1 MKSRELTCITAMIV
15 FVAFA
20 ISLQLSA
27 QHTRYTVT
35 DLGTL
40 GGNNSFAQG
49 INNRGEVVGVAETPD
64 TDPNCEC
71 PIIHA
76 FLWSNGIH
84 DLGTLGGRNS
94 GAGMAGVNP
103 EGQVVGFAETEI
115 VDSNNPPFQES
126 HAFLWQKGVMSDLGT
141 LGGNDSTANAIDS
154 QHRVVGDSLTGEADP
169 FFGQQ
174 FHPYLWEK
182 GVMRDLGTLG
192 GSSGFAAGINEVG
205 QVVGGTSVDNTPVPP
220 FGGPPFFA
228 FLWEN
233 GVMTNLGAFGGI
245 ESLAFAINNRAQV
258 VGEFTFVNSAGTGI
272 SHAFRWEGGLMQD
285 LGTITGDQASIALAI
300 NDKSQVVGVSGS
312 GFIDDFTPAH
322 AFLWENGVL
331 TDLNTLIPADSG
343 LQLIFAFG
351 INTRGQIDAW
361 AFEFSTGNVH
371 AVLLTPHDS
380 TSTTQGTAS
389 AASAEIAG
397 RIRVTLSENVRQM
410 LREHLTRRYPYR
422 GFGVWPP
429 K

>member
-1 MKSRELTCITAMIV
+1 MKSKKLTCITAMIV
-15 FVAFA
+15 FVALA
-20 ISLQLSA
+20 IPFQLTA
-27 QHTRYTVT
+27 QQTRYTVT
-35 DLGTL
+35 SLGTL

-205 QVVGGTSVDNTPVPP
+205 QVVGGTSVNSTPVPP

-228 FLWEN
+228 FFWEN
-233 GVMTNLGAFGGI
+233 GVMTNTQQISFEVFDGQQI
-245 ESLAFAINNRAQV
+245 SQT
-258 VGEFTFVNSAGTGI
+258 TFV
-272 SHAFRWEGGLMQD
+272 LD
-285 LGTITGDQASIALAI
+285 LGS
-300 NDKSQVVGVSGS
+300 K
-312 GFIDDFTPAH
+312 
-322 AFLWENGVL
+322 VL
-331 TDLNTLIPADSG
+331 TIAAPKSLLCAVASERRRAKWKLTSESVGCGSAWKWLTSK
-343 LQLIFAFG
+343 
-351 INTRGQIDAW
+351 TRTVC
-361 AFEFSTGNVH
+361 SN
-371 AVLLTPHDS
+371 
-380 TSTTQGTAS
+380 
-389 AASAEIAG
+389 
-397 RIRVTLSENVRQM
+397 
-410 LREHLTRRYPYR
+410 
-422 GFGVWPP
+422 
-429 K
+429 